1 MEEDP
6 AVFLKVCTRDSL
18 APGMLGIEGRGPQYD
33 VLAVEGAV
41 ALASGHGGLVRVI
54 PHGGEAIR
62 FGIEDGDSGGLRSV
76 IIDEDEIGSCRNMQS
91 WIMYCLHVPFWCAIG
106 FPVRREEGLDDIQ
119 ITRKLRRQLLTGA
132 LTVRRLIMIVGLLR
146 AKVAVASKQ
155 QVRSSIS
162 ACSSWFADD
171 IR

>member
-6 AVFLKVCTRDSL
+6 AVFLKACTRDSL
-18 APGMLGIEGRGPQYD
+18 APGMLSIEWRGPQYD

-76 IIDEDEIGSCRNMQS
+76 IIDEGYAKIASVARLSHSRADSRN
-91 WIMYCLHVPFWCAIG
+91 
-106 FPVRREEGLDDIQ
+106 GLGQ
-119 ITRKLRRQLLTGA
+119 
-132 LTVRRLIMIVGLLR
+132 
-146 AKVAVASKQ
+146 
-155 QVRSSIS
+155 
-162 ACSSWFADD
+162 
-171 IR
+171 